1 MHKKI
6 LLFPFGGNAREALAT
21 IVAIN
26 NIHREWD
33 VVGFVDDDKANKGK
47 ELYGVKVLGGR
58 EIFKQYPEALVLA
71 VPGNPQTFS
80 KRDAIIKDL
89 GIASTRFAQ
98 VIHPSVIVAPDA
110 KIGYNTV
117 IMPHVV
123 LSCGV
128 TVGNHCVILPNSTI
142 AHDSSVGDF
151 TLIGSNVS
159 VAGFVTIGKSC
170 YLGTGSCLRD
180 HISVGNKVLIGMGS
194 IVVKSVEDNVTV
206 AGNPAKPLRKK

>member
-58 EIFKQYPEALVLA
+58 EIFEKYPEALVLA

-80 KRDAIIKDL
+80 KRESIIKDI
-89 GIASTRFAQ
+89 GIEPSRFAQ
-98 VIHPSVIVAPDA
+98 VVHPSVIIAPDA
-110 KIGYNTV
+110 RIGYNTV

-128 TVGNHCVILPNSTI
+128 SVGNHCVILPNSTI
-142 AHDSSVGDF
+142 AHDSSIGDF

-159 VAGFVTIGKSC
+159 VAGFVSVGKSC

-180 HISVGNKVLIGMGS
+180 HINVGNKVLIGMGS
-194 IVVKSVEDNVTV
+194 IVVKSVDDGMIV